1 MDITRKGREGWK
13 DIERVGEFPVDDWSV
28 IQHFKSSEFSCK
40 CGKCHGRYGINFDL
54 VLRLDALRQLYEGPI
69 RINSGYRCDD
79 HPKTLDNPTSSHNVG
94 GNAVDISVKTSAAR
108 FKLLK
113 IIFNNHLFRR
123 IGIGKEYLHLDIDP
137 EKSLDIKWDYY

>member
-13 DIERVGEFPVDDWSV
+13 DIEKVGQFPVDDWSV
-28 IQHFKSSEFSCK
+28 IKHFKPSEFSCK
-40 CGKCHGRYGINFDL
+40 CGSCHGQLGINFDL
-54 VLRLDALRQLYEGPI
+54 VLRLDALRQLYESPI
-69 RINSGYRCDD
+69 RINSGYRCAN

-113 IIFNNHLFRR
+113 IIFN
-123 IGIGKEYLHLDIDP
+123 KVDVE
-137 EKSLDIKWDYY
+137 IK